1 MSAENSWKEFGK
13 EPLNGLFWV
22 RGTCPETDGDM
33 NNHGEMVWWYTGNS
47 VPFVSLVYLEFDPAD
62 PGALSAYPVNE
73 HETGDFGDDYCITH
87 VMAFK
92 KPEYATPQK
101 GPEKAPK
108 KARRIVCAACRHR
121 ETGKIVAGIRHW
133 DDIMRGQVEEDADGT
148 EWEQGFL
155 DNKREFLSRTE
166 AWKVAVSANQL
177 VSRCGGDSS
186 NGGTL
191 YSENLY

>member
-108 KARRIVCAACRHR
+108 KV
-121 ETGKIVAGIRHW
+121 
-133 DDIMRGQVEEDADGT
+133 MRGQVEEDADGT